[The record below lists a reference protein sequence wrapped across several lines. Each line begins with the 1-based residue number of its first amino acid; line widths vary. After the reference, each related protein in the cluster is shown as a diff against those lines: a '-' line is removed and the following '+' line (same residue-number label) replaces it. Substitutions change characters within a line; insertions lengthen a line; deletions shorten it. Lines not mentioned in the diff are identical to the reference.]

1 MKKIIFDLDD
11 TLYKSKEL
19 RVMREKAILDFLG
32 NRTSE
37 YLELRETH
45 GTIAALEAL
54 GISKKQFYE
63 IIEKIPINLNRD
75 EKLIRILEELKRK
88 YLIAIISNNSRKS
101 IKEVIKKLGIEN
113 LIDNYFGGDD
123 FKEIKPKN
131 EVFSIVEKE
140 DICIGNNFKK
150 DLEIPKK
157 KGAITI
163 LISDK
168 EDCEADFTVPV
179 VYDIKKIIESLE
191 N

>member
-19 RVMREKAILDFLG
+19 RDMREKAILDFLG
-32 NRTSE
+32 NRASE
-37 YLELRETH
+37 YSELRETH
-45 GTIAALEAL
+45 GTIAALEVL

-63 IIEKIPINLNRD
+63 IIDKIPINLDRD
-75 EKLIRILEELKRK
+75 EKLINMLEELKRNH
-88 YLIAIISNNSRKS
+88 LIIIISNNSRNS
-101 IKEVIKKLGIEN
+101 IKEVIKKLGIGN
-113 LIDNYFGGDD
+113 FIDSYFGGDD
-123 FKEIKPKN
+123 FKAIKPKK

-168 EDCEADFTVPV
+168 EDNEADFTVPV
-179 VYDIKKIIESLE
+179 VYDIKKIIDAL
-191 N
+191 